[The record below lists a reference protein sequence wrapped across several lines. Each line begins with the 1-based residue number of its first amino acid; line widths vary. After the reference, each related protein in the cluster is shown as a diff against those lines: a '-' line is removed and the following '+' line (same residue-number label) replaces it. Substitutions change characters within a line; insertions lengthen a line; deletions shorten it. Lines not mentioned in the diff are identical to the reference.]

1 MKRWFAVL
9 ALLSW
14 GLAAPAAV
22 LYDQLAPALDQ
33 VQTLQGKNPV
43 QALSVLSDAENRFRE
58 GATDLTPVLREGVL
72 QSLADAKQALSKKSA
87 TDLSARVQFIKAI
100 LGKALY
106 DTYFNDL
113 SGGKTQEATAL
124 LPKVLAA
131 SGLPASLSTQASAL
145 AAANNLDGLRR
156 FFERTYAQG
165 IVNALGRAQ
174 AQTSPPQAYLEAT
187 RAYALYLVVQ
197 DSPKA
202 RSLNAKAFVDALGKL
217 SSGNLGG
224 FKDDAKTL
232 SAQAQNFLK
241 SVSTPQT
248 QTRSTAPRAA
258 ANPPISGGV
267 RLQAPLA
274 PPAPKKSLLSSSS
287 KLSLVLPVKAQPAP
301 KALEAVT
308 SINSLPSDLRPL
320 IKDPKKAQAVV
331 TRLEAAGISS
341 LEEWRRAL
349 LGLQGSLL
357 EAQVQSA
364 DGQTEAAQAAL
375 GQIAGRYR
383 TAIQPL
389 VEALNPALAART
401 ANLLDRAASG
411 GGLRATDFSVLGGEL
426 LENSLSLQGR
436 SLGSFHSFQV
446 GLLGAVL
453 GIPRAFLFILA
464 CILSVL
470 PLYLLG
476 LTFGGRNLYWR
487 YLGLAFFFLLLPA
500 MMEGLSYLGSMLGG
514 VVPALAGLV
523 NLSAGQ
529 NLVAQLV
536 WGLTLLLAV
545 AFSILGLRG
554 IAAQFGLLPGGAARE
569 VQPRNSTLPG
579 QTAKAAKLNPGLSG
593 ETIVEWDEEF

>member
-33 VQTLQGKNPV
+33 VQALQGKNPV

-87 TDLSARVQFIKAI
+87 TDLAARVQFIKAI

-113 SGGKTQEATAL
+113 SGGKTQEAAAL

-174 AQTSPPQAYLEAT
+174 AQTSAPQAYLEAT

-232 SAQAQNFLK
+232 STQAQNFLK

-248 QTRSTAPRAA
+248 QTRSTAPQAA
-258 ANPPISGGV
+258 ANPPSSGGV

-274 PPAPKKSLLSSSS
+274 PPAPRESLLSSSS
-287 KLSLVLPVKAQPAP
+287 KVSVLPVKAQPAP

-308 SINSLPSDLRPL
+308 SINSLLSDLRPL
-320 IKDPKKAQAVV
+320 VKDPKQAQSVA
-331 TRLEAAGISS
+331 TRLGAAGIGS
-341 LEEWRRAL
+341 LEEWRRTL
-349 LGLQGSLL
+349 LGLRGSLL

-364 DGQTEAAQAAL
+364 GGQTEAAQATL

-383 TAIQPL
+383 TTIQPL
-389 VEALNPALAART
+389 IEALNPALAART
-401 ANLLDRAASG
+401 ANLLDRASSAGS
-411 GGLRATDFSVLGGEL
+411 LRTTDFSVLGGEL

-436 SLGSFHSFQV
+436 SLGGFHSFQV

-464 CILSVL
+464 GILSVL

-514 VVPALAGLV
+514 AVPALAGLV

-529 NLVAQLV
+529 NLVAQLA

-545 AFSILGLRG
+545 VFSILGLHG

-569 VQPRNSTLPG
+569 VQPRNPTLPG
-579 QTAKAAKLNPGLSG
+579 QTAKAARPNSGLTN